1 MSTVQAAAPDVAAP
15 AAPAAPAAA
24 PPAVASVPPAAPVGP
39 GGPSNGA
46 ADLEVHPVRFTG
58 TGGGYFRVWIV
69 NLVLMV
75 LTLGLYTPWARRRT
89 ARWFF
94 DHTEVAGSPLEF
106 AAPMRRMVF
115 GFLVF
120 AGLYIAYEIA
130 SRTGQEAV
138 AYTMIGGAAVL
149 APLAWRGAMR
159 FRTTS
164 TRWRGLQLHFSA
176 STLEVYRA
184 SWPLA
189 LIAVVWAAVFAA
201 GFALEAGDEAD
212 RAAQAARR
220 GLAVLVL
227 PLATLAALVAGGLLF
242 VRLDY
247 GLRRLLFER
256 GGLGD
261 VSGRFKPTFGA
272 FLRISLIAGGVWIA
286 LVGAVWLGV
295 FLLGGGL
302 IRDLASLMGSPDE
315 VQDPARWAALA
326 ALLLLPFSLFLFAV
340 PAYAWRE
347 ARVFALV
354 WNGAGLGRIVRTQCT
369 LSAAR
374 FMWMRIVN
382 VGLTLVT
389 LGLWRPFARVR
400 EYRMKVESVRLHVRG
415 GLDTVTGRLQ
425 AQSGGVG
432 DMLADAVGLDVIG

>member
-1 MSTVQAAAPDVAAP
+1 MSTVQAT
-15 AAPAAPAAA
+15 APAAA
-24 PPAVASVPPAAPVGP
+24 PAASVPPPAASVPPAPPVGP
-39 GGPSNGA
+39 GGPANGA
-46 ADLEVHPVRFTG
+46 ADLEIHPGRFTG

-94 DHTEVAGSPLEF
+94 DHTEVAGSPLAF

-130 SRTGQEAV
+130 SRTGQETV
-138 AYTMIGGAAVL
+138 AFTMLGAAALL
-149 APLAWRGAMR
+149 APLVWQGAMR

-176 STLEVYRA
+176 SIGEVYRA
-184 SWPLA
+184 SWPVA
-189 LIAVVWAAVFAA
+189 LIAAVWAAVFAA
-201 GFALEAGDEAD
+201 GFAIGTGDDAD
-212 RAAQAARR
+212 GAAQAARR

-227 PLATLAALVAGGLLF
+227 PLATVAALVASALLF

-272 FLRISLIAGGVWIA
+272 FLRISLIAGGVWVG

-302 IRDLASLMGSPDE
+302 IRDLGSLAGSPDGIR
-315 VQDPARWAALA
+315 DPARWAALA

-374 FMWMRIVN
+374 FVWVRIVN
-382 VGLTLVT
+382 VVLTLIT

-425 AQSGGVG
+425 AQTGGVG
-432 DMLADAVGLDVIG
+432 DMLADAAGLDLIG